1 MMVTCNEIKVAIN
14 KLKKGKCIGKDRLCS
29 EHIIFADQILCV
41 LLALCFTAFF
51 VHGHLPDYF
60 MDTMIVPIV
69 KDKTKDITRVN
80 NYRPVAI
87 VTVLSKLFELCILNR
102 IEKFIETSDFQ
113 FGFKRKHSTE
123 MCIFVVKEIVDFYK
137 SHNSPVFACFM
148 DATKAFDRV
157 NHWKLFK
164 KLLDRGMPVFIVR
177 CLLHWYRGQTF
188 CIRWASEISASFRVT
203 NGVRQGSILSPT
215 LFSIYIDDLSTRL
228 QQAGVG
234 CHLFYADDIL
244 LVLPS
249 VKSLEKLVEICE
261 CYGEE
266 FDILFHTTK
275 TECMS
280 FFPKTWGQTSV
291 PSMYL
296 YGKPLVFVSVKKY
309 LGYMV
314 SSDGKDEADMKRQLR
329 CIYARANFIL
339 RKFIKSS

>member
-1 MMVTCNEIKVAIN
+1 
-14 KLKKGKCIGKDRLCS
+14 
-29 EHIIFADQILCV
+29 
-41 LLALCFTAFF
+41 
-51 VHGHLPDYF
+51 
-60 MDTMIVPIV
+60 MIVPIV

-177 CLLHWYRGQTF
+177 CLLHWYRGQTL

-203 NGVRQGSILSPT
+203 NEVRQGSILSPT

-234 CHLFYADDIL
+234 CHLA
-244 LVLPS
+244 
-249 VKSLEKLVEICE
+249 
-261 CYGEE
+261 
-266 FDILFHTTK
+266 
-275 TECMS
+275 
-280 FFPKTWGQTSV
+280 
-291 PSMYL
+291 
-296 YGKPLVFVSVKKY
+296 
-309 LGYMV
+309 
-314 SSDGKDEADMKRQLR
+314 
-329 CIYARANFIL
+329 
-339 RKFIKSS
+339 